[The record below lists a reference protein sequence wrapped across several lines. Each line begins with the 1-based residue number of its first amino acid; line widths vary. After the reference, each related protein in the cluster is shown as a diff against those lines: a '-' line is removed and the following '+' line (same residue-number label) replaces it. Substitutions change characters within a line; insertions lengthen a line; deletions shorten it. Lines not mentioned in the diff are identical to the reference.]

1 MIPIF
6 VARSASPFIKQQFS
20 SRIPS
25 SPSSHHVC
33 RPPDTKSTLERLLSS
48 LCRYHQ
54 RWPSSHSWSFSFSH
68 LFFSIES
75 QTTFFAISWPH
86 KKKCMRK
93 TFSRISQ
100 HWTMSPQNRTEEM
113 RGICRH
119 FGLLSECQANFEL
132 DLNTSRR
139 KTKFPRDCE
148 MRAHCNSVGLKF
160 GNQNVRFNWSQLE
173 FIIQACGVEVW
184 CVIEDV

>member
-1 MIPIF
+1 MIPIY
-6 VARSASPFIKQQFS
+6 VAHSASPFIKQQFS

-25 SPSSHHVC
+25 SPSSHHVVVHPTQSRRWKSCC
-33 RPPDTKSTLERLLSS
+33 RRRVESLSL

-75 QTTFFAISWPH
+75 QTTFFAIGWPH

-100 HWTMSPQNRTEEM
+100 HWTKSPQNRTEEM

-132 DLNTSRR
+132 DLNTSCR
-139 KTKFPRDCE
+139 KTKFPRDWKCA
-148 MRAHCNSVGLKF
+148 RAL
-160 GNQNVRFNWSQLE
+160 QLSRTQ
-173 FIIQACGVEVW
+173 IWQSKCQI
-184 CVIEDV
+184 